1 MIPMTKDLLRSQ
13 PAFGQ
18 LPSQVASG
26 RGTDGSS
33 ILVHPV
39 SQRRPSPPTIHAR
52 RPSPTIVMNLLRGLF
67 GRAAPDDARCFDN
80 STASHAMDL
89 SLLASLQQ
97 NPATYNSYRHSLREN
112 KGLTELVV
120 DEAAGSL
127 KRSATTTTSLKRS
140 TTAESTTAP
149 QKDNNA
155 KDKVEFGM
163 EVDAKGKTSK
173 EKEPAHVAQ
182 YIKLDDGTKYDLQTL
197 KSDQIRKLPLNF
209 GCKGVQSATLFNCRK
224 AMATRISMGVIYNN
238 MNVANPS
245 TTTDTI
251 KINTCIRISNAFVHP
266 EILPYTLTMNDK
278 KDRADFEHGNGA
290 RNKNLYMM
298 IADMVNDTE
307 RNDEIGVLL
316 DGDGEE
322 GDDDFDI
329 HINKLF
335 KEGNINP
342 RHYTT
347 VSWEYVRGFAS
358 DLVNTRKNMKKVSR
372 KDELTQFSEWFLIV
386 SFTP

>member
-1 MIPMTKDLLRSQ
+1 
-13 PAFGQ
+13 
-18 LPSQVASG
+18 
-26 RGTDGSS
+26 
-33 ILVHPV
+33 
-39 SQRRPSPPTIHAR
+39 
-52 RPSPTIVMNLLRGLF
+52 
-67 GRAAPDDARCFDN
+67 
-80 STASHAMDL
+80 
-89 SLLASLQQ
+89 
-97 NPATYNSYRHSLREN
+97 
-112 KGLTELVV
+112 
-120 DEAAGSL
+120 
-127 KRSATTTTSLKRS
+127 
-140 TTAESTTAP
+140 
-149 QKDNNA
+149 
-155 KDKVEFGM
+155 M
-163 EVDAKGKTSK
+163 EVDAKGKTSE
-173 EKEPAHVAQ
+173 EKEPARVAQ
-182 YIKLDDGTKYDLQTL
+182 CIKLDDGTKYDLQTL
-197 KSDQIRKLPLNF
+197 KSDQIRKLALNF

-224 AMATRISMGVIYNN
+224 AIATRISMGVIYNN

-290 RNKNLYMM
+290 RNKNLYTM

-316 DGDGEE
+316 HGDGEE

-342 RHYTT
+342 RHFTT
-347 VSWEYVRGFAS
+347 ASWKSVRGFVS
-358 DLVNTRKNMKKVSR
+358 DLVKAHKNVKKVSQ
-372 KDELTQFSEWFLIV
+372 KDEITQFSEWFLIV

>member
-1 MIPMTKDLLRSQ
+1 
-13 PAFGQ
+13 
-18 LPSQVASG
+18 
-26 RGTDGSS
+26 
-33 ILVHPV
+33 
-39 SQRRPSPPTIHAR
+39 
-52 RPSPTIVMNLLRGLF
+52 
-67 GRAAPDDARCFDN
+67 
-80 STASHAMDL
+80 
-89 SLLASLQQ
+89 
-97 NPATYNSYRHSLREN
+97 
-112 KGLTELVV
+112 
-120 DEAAGSL
+120 
-127 KRSATTTTSLKRS
+127 
-140 TTAESTTAP
+140 
-149 QKDNNA
+149 
-155 KDKVEFGM
+155 
-163 EVDAKGKTSK
+163 
-173 EKEPAHVAQ
+173 
-182 YIKLDDGTKYDLQTL
+182 
-197 KSDQIRKLPLNF
+197 
-209 GCKGVQSATLFNCRK
+209 
-224 AMATRISMGVIYNN
+224 
-238 MNVANPS
+238 
-245 TTTDTI
+245 
-251 KINTCIRISNAFVHP
+251 
-266 EILPYTLTMNDK
+266 MNDK
-278 KDRADFEHGNGA
+278 KDCADFEHGNGA

>member
-1 MIPMTKDLLRSQ
+1 
-13 PAFGQ
+13 
-18 LPSQVASG
+18 
-26 RGTDGSS
+26 
-33 ILVHPV
+33 
-39 SQRRPSPPTIHAR
+39 
-52 RPSPTIVMNLLRGLF
+52 
-67 GRAAPDDARCFDN
+67 
-80 STASHAMDL
+80 MDL

-97 NPATYNSYRHSLREN
+97 NPATYNSYRHSLCEN

-127 KRSATTTTSLKRS
+127 KRSAT
-140 TTAESTTAP
+140 AESMTAP
-149 QKDNNA
+149 QNPKRAKGALPPELESLTDNNA

-163 EVDAKGKTSK
+163 EVDAKGKTSE
-173 EKEPAHVAQ
+173 EKEPARVAQ

-224 AMATRISMGVIYNN
+224 AMATRISMGVINNN

-266 EILPYTLTMNDK
+266 KILPYTLTMNDK

-307 RNDEIGVLL
+307 RYDEIGVLL
-316 DGDGEE
+316 DGDGKE

-342 RHYTT
+342 RHFTT
-347 VSWEYVRGFAS
+347 VSWEYVRGFGS
-358 DLVNTRKNMKKVSR
+358 DLVNARKNVKKKVSR
-372 KDELTQFSEWFLIV
+372 KDEIMQFSEWFLIV

>member
-1 MIPMTKDLLRSQ
+1 MTKTDDSDDEDLLRSQ

-33 ILVHPV
+33 ILAHPV
-39 SQRRPSPPTIHAR
+39 SQRRPSPPTIV
-52 RPSPTIVMNLLRGLF
+52 TNLLSGLF
-67 GRAAPDDARCFDN
+67 GQAALDDARRFDN

-89 SLLASLQQ
+89 SLLAS
-97 NPATYNSYRHSLREN
+97 
-112 KGLTELVV
+112 
-120 DEAAGSL
+120 
-127 KRSATTTTSLKRS
+127 
-140 TTAESTTAP
+140 
-149 QKDNNA
+149 
-155 KDKVEFGM
+155 
-163 EVDAKGKTSK
+163 
-173 EKEPAHVAQ
+173 
-182 YIKLDDGTKYDLQTL
+182 DLQTL
-197 KSDQIRKLPLNF
+197 KSDQIRKLALNF

-224 AMATRISMGVIYNN
+224 VMATRISMGVIYNN
-238 MNVANPS
+238 MNMANPS

-251 KINTCIRISNAFVHP
+251 KINTCIRISNALVHP

-290 RNKNLYMM
+290 RNENLYTM
-298 IADMVNDTE
+298 IADMANDTE
-307 RNDEIGVLL
+307 HNDEIGVLFH
-316 DGDGEE
+316 GDGEE

-342 RHYTT
+342 RHFTT
-347 VSWEYVRGFAS
+347 VSWESVRGFVS
-358 DLVNTRKNMKKVSR
+358 DLVKARKNVKNVSR
-372 KDELTQFSEWFLIV
+372 KDEITQFSEWFLIV

>member
-1 MIPMTKDLLRSQ
+1 LTIPTTKDLLRSQ

-33 ILVHPV
+33 ILAHPV

-52 RPSPTIVMNLLRGLF
+52 RPSPTIVTNLLRGLF
-67 GRAAPDDARCFDN
+67 GQAAPDDARRFDN
-80 STASHAMDL
+80 STASH
-89 SLLASLQQ
+89 
-97 NPATYNSYRHSLREN
+97 
-112 KGLTELVV
+112 
-120 DEAAGSL
+120 
-127 KRSATTTTSLKRS
+127 
-140 TTAESTTAP
+140 
-149 QKDNNA
+149 
-155 KDKVEFGM
+155 
-163 EVDAKGKTSK
+163 
-173 EKEPAHVAQ
+173 
-182 YIKLDDGTKYDLQTL
+182 
-197 KSDQIRKLPLNF
+197 
-209 GCKGVQSATLFNCRK
+209 
-224 AMATRISMGVIYNN
+224 
-238 MNVANPS
+238 
-245 TTTDTI
+245 
-251 KINTCIRISNAFVHP
+251 AFVHP

-290 RNKNLYMM
+290 RNKNLYTM

-342 RHYTT
+342 RHFTT

-358 DLVNTRKNMKKVSR
+358 DLVNARKNVKKVSR

>member
-1 MIPMTKDLLRSQ
+1 M
-13 PAFGQ
+13 
-18 LPSQVASG
+18 
-26 RGTDGSS
+26 
-33 ILVHPV
+33 

-52 RPSPTIVMNLLRGLF
+52 RPSPTIVTNLLSGLF
-67 GRAAPDDARCFDN
+67 GQAAPDDARRFDN
-80 STASHAMDL
+80 STASH
-89 SLLASLQQ
+89 
-97 NPATYNSYRHSLREN
+97 
-112 KGLTELVV
+112 
-120 DEAAGSL
+120 
-127 KRSATTTTSLKRS
+127 
-140 TTAESTTAP
+140 
-149 QKDNNA
+149 
-155 KDKVEFGM
+155 
-163 EVDAKGKTSK
+163 
-173 EKEPAHVAQ
+173 
-182 YIKLDDGTKYDLQTL
+182 
-197 KSDQIRKLPLNF
+197 
-209 GCKGVQSATLFNCRK
+209 
-224 AMATRISMGVIYNN
+224 
-238 MNVANPS
+238 PS

-290 RNKNLYMM
+290 RNKNLYTM

-342 RHYTT
+342 RHFTT

-358 DLVNTRKNMKKVSR
+358 DLVNARKNVKKVSR
-372 KDELTQFSEWFLIV
+372 KDEITQFSEWFLIV